1 MMANSEGKTFMAKK
15 DPRIDA
21 YIGKAAGFAKP
32 ILKHLRALVHAGCPD
47 VEETM
52 KWSFPHFDYNGI
64 MCSMVAFKQHCAF
77 GFWKGALIASTKPEA
92 MGQFGRITS
101 LNDLPKDRVIVGYV
115 KEAARLN
122 GEGVKLP
129 PRPKRRKEALRIP
142 AELKMA
148 LKKVSAAKTKFAEF
162 SPSQQREYA
171 EWITEAKT
179 KETRAKR
186 LATAVTWIKDGKP
199 RNWKYMKSS

>member
-1 MMANSEGKTFMAKK
+1 MAGK
-15 DPRIDA
+15 DPRVDA
-21 YIGKAAGFAKP
+21 YIGKAADFAKP
-32 ILKHLRALVHAGCPD
+32 ILKHLRALVHSACPD

-64 MCSMVAFKQHCAF
+64 MCSMAAFKQHCAF

-101 LNDLPKDRVIVGYV
+101 VKDLPKDSVIIGYV

-129 PRPKRRKEALRIP
+129 PRPKRPKAPLRVP

-148 LKKVSAAKTKFAEF
+148 LKKIPAAQARFAGF
-162 SPSQQREYA
+162 SPSHQREYA
-171 EWITEAKT
+171 EWITGAKS

-186 LATAVTWIKDGKP
+186 LETAVTWIKDGKP
-199 RNWKYMKSS
+199 RNWKYMRSS

>member
-1 MMANSEGKTFMAKK
+1 MLIVLSLARMEKRHCPRPVIMSNSEEEVMAKK

-21 YIGKAAGFAKP
+21 YIGNAADFAKP

-52 KWSFPHFDYNGI
+52 KWSHPHFDYKGI
-64 MCSMVAFKQHCAF
+64 MCGMATFKQHCAF
-77 GFWKGALIASTKPEA
+77 GFWKGALIAPTKPEA

-101 LNDLPKDRVIVGYV
+101 LDDLPKDSVIIGYV
-115 KEAARLN
+115 KEAVRLN
-122 GEGVKLP
+122 DAGIKTP
-129 PRPKRRKEALRIP
+129 SQPKRPKAVLRIP

-148 LKKVSAAKTKFAEF
+148 LKKIPAANARFAEF
-162 SPSQQREYA
+162 SPSHQREYA

-186 LATAVTWIKDGKP
+186 LAT
-199 RNWKYMKSS
+199 